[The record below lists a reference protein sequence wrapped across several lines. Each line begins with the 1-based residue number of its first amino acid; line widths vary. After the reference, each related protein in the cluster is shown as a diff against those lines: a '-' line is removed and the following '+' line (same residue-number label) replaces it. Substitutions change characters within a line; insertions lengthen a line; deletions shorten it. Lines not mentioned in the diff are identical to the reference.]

1 MLRVEAV
8 RALRQFELRVDLQVA
23 PGRCLALAGPSGAG
37 KTTVLRVIGGLQQP
51 DAGRV
56 ALGEELW
63 LDTERGVDAPPEAR
77 RCGFLFQHYAL
88 FPHLSVWRNV
98 AYGLRALGREERRQR
113 AMGLLQRFG
122 IEALAEARPRTLSG
136 GERQRVALA
145 RALAPQPSVLLL
157 DEPVSALDASSRAVA
172 SRELK
177 RTIAEVSVP
186 VILVTHDFAQA
197 TLFGDEIAVIDAGR
211 VAQRGSANEL
221 AARPGSEF
229 VRDFVRA
236 AG

>member
-8 RALRQFELRVDLQVA
+8 RALRQFELRLQLQVA
-23 PGRCLALAGPSGAG
+23 SGRCLALAGPSGAG
-37 KTTVLRVIGGLQQP
+37 KTTVLRVIGGLQRP

-98 AYGLRALGREERRQR
+98 AYGLRAQGRGGRRQR
-113 AMGLLQRFG
+113 AMELLRRFG
-122 IEALAEARPRTLSG
+122 IEALAEARPRSLSG

-145 RALAPQPSVLLL
+145 RALAPEPSVLLL

-177 RTIAEVSVP
+177 RTIAEVSAP

-211 VAQRGSANEL
+211 VVQQGSANEL

-229 VRDFVRA
+229 VRDFTSV
-236 AG
+236 